1 MTKTKQLKIMKKTP
15 SFLYSTM
22 SDGKTQ
28 KRGVVSLSHIKREF
42 LLDLSQQYSG
52 SEPEIIEASMNR
64 KL

>member
-28 KRGVVSLSHIKREF
+28 KKRSGQSFTYKKSSYWTYRSNTPVVSQKS
-42 LLDLSQQYSG
+42 
-52 SEPEIIEASMNR
+52 
-64 KL
+64 